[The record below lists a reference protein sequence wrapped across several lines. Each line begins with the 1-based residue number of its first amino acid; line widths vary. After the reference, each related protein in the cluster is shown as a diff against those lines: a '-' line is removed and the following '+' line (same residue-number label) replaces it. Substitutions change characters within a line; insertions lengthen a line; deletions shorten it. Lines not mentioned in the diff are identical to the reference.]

1 MPHACKRLAAF
12 IVIALLV
19 MSCAVEGVAV
29 AASEVD
35 KSLDAVK
42 KETGEA
48 AHKIPGITGAASIQP
63 AEKPRRAID
72 LTTAIVR
79 VANQVM
85 PAVVYIEVTESRM
98 VENPLLP
105 FENDPLF
112 KRFFGTPHMPRKFK
126 QEMRGLGSGIIIDAR
141 GHILTNNH
149 VAGGASKMQVTLA
162 DGNRYPATLVGADPR
177 TDLAVIRISA
187 KESLPYV
194 TFGDSDKVEVGEW
207 VVAIGAPRALEKS
220 VTQGI
225 ISALHRTGITDPNS
239 YQDFL
244 QTDAPMNPG
253 NSGGPLL
260 NLYGQVIGVNAA
272 IASESG
278 GSEGIGFTIPSRMAL
293 YVVNA
298 LMTHGKVERGWLG
311 VSIRNLTPEL
321 AREAHVETLA
331 GALVADVVKGGPA
344 EKAGLKKNDVVIA
357 YGDQHVPDAG
367 AFRND
372 VAQTP
377 VGREVKLTVL
387 RAGKKE
393 HVTVAIGSLEKAEPV
408 MAAVVKERL
417 GAEVRTPAT
426 KEVEQYGLKENQ
438 GVVIT
443 RLEAKGPLAKAGF
456 EVGDMILAVD
466 GQPVEGTGDL
476 IGLVSALPPGKRTS
490 LIALDHKTG
499 NTGNVFVVV
508 K

>member
-1 MPHACKRLAAF
+1 M
-12 IVIALLV
+12 
-19 MSCAVEGVAV
+19 EGAAV
-29 AASEVD
+29 AASEVG
-35 KSLDAVK
+35 KSLDTIS
-42 KETGEA
+42 KEIDEA
-48 AHKIPGITGAASIQP
+48 AGRPPGITGVASIQ
-63 AEKPRRAID
+63 AASKPKGPLD

-79 VANQVM
+79 VANQAI

-98 VENPLLP
+98 VQNPLLP
-105 FENDPLF
+105 FENDPFF
-112 KRFFGTPHMPRKFK
+112 KRFFGTPNMPRKFK
-126 QEMRGLGSGIIIDAR
+126 REMKGLGSGIIIDPR
-141 GHILTNNH
+141 GYILTNNH
-149 VAGGASKMQVTLA
+149 VAGAASKMQVTLA
-162 DGNRYPATLVGADPR
+162 DGNQYTATLVGADPR

-187 KESLPYV
+187 KEPLPHV

-272 IASESG
+272 IATESG
-278 GSEGIGFTIPSRMAL
+278 GSEGIGFTIPSKMAV

-298 LMTHGKVERGWLG
+298 LMAHGKIERGWLG
-311 VSIRNLTPEL
+311 VSIRSLTPEL
-321 AREAHVETLA
+321 ARAAHVATLT
-331 GALVADVVKGGPA
+331 GALVVDVVKGGPA
-344 EKAGLKKNDVVIA
+344 EKAGLQKNDVVTA
-357 YGDQHVPDAG
+357 YGDRQITDSG
-367 AFRND
+367 TLRNE

-377 VGREVKLTVL
+377 IGRAAKLAVL
-387 RAGKKE
+387 RDGKKE
-393 HVTVAIGSLEKAEPV
+393 HVTVTIGSLEQAETV

-417 GAEVRTPAT
+417 GAEVRAPAP
-426 KEVEQYGLKENQ
+426 KEVEQYGLNDNQ

-443 RLEAKGPLAKAGF
+443 WLKPKGPLATVGF
-456 EVGDMILAVD
+456 EVGDMILAVE
-466 GQPVEGTGDL
+466 GQSVEGTSGF
-476 IGLVSALPPGKRTS
+476 IGLISALPTGKRAS
-490 LIALDHKTG
+490 LTALDHKTG
-499 NTGNVFVVV
+499 NTGNIFVVV